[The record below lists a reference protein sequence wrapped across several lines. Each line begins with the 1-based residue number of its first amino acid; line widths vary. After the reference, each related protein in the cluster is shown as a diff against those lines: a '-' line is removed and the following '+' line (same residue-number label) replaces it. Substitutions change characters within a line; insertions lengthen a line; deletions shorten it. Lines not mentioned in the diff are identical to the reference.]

1 MPWRPRFVRLS
12 PLSTSSPPF
21 FQKKKKNSKTQKGRH
36 PLVLPHPGPHLPRGL
51 EPQAHLLHDD
61 LDLLRDSAASV
72 RLLAELSRRSR
83 RRRARLAR
91 EETRNRRVRGEGL
104 GRPVG
109 RADRVGGARG
119 RALREAGAREEQ
131 HLVLG
136 GAGRQPEEQQD
147 GRFFPSSL
155 FEPLSEPFESSLL
168 LLFSASGASPLPSPC
183 CCFEDRR
190 RAGSEALREREN
202 RERERERTERGQR
215 ERERTERDN

>member
-1 MPWRPRFVRLS
+1 MPWRPRFVRLAS
-12 PLSTSSPPF
+12 LNLFPPLFP
-21 FQKKKKNSKTQKGRH
+21 KKKKNSKTQKGRH

-168 LLFSASGASPLPSPC
+168 LLPLFSASGASPLPSPC
-183 CCFEDRR
+183 CCFEERR

-202 RERERERTERGQR
+202 RERER
-215 ERERTERDN
+215 TERDN